1 MNSEESQ
8 VIDTPSG
15 EQQIVAEAPAL
26 DEQLAEQPSVVEQ
39 LAPVQAP
46 EVAEAPSEAEASA
59 SQGSAVPHTERR
71 QARESRAPRP
81 AKSRPDPRRE
91 KRERPRGPKP
101 AMFKRFVSIVWSGK
115 REPADDMFWVEAER
129 EGDWMVIREFE
140 AIRTRKEI
148 LERLQEL
155 PSGLVAVD
163 FNLSYPQEF
172 LELLKGEGIEDW
184 RGLAK
189 KVREDLKKNTDD
201 GIRLW
206 IERMGRYRESNLDPA
221 PPPPRFE
228 RRDDRRDGDRRDRF
242 SNNRNDRFQGE
253 RKSEPLPPYEQP
265 SLAERF
271 RRTDLALRKAAGP
284 NLSSPIQIGYN
295 RLTNRYEFSDAN
307 GRGRAALM
315 GLSMIEQLLEARP
328 EVAVWPINRPKELTL
343 VEVLPWTFT
352 SGKKLEANELRKMM
366 AVHED
371 NGWEIPQSAID
382 LAARNADAQRALLCL
397 IGLIKTETRE
407 NRERRP
413 IRDYVD
419 AFYDDPQVKAEG
431 WFYSIGY
438 RVSDDRKAAPPTDHT
453 EEPVKEKPPR
463 NQERRSETKASN
475 NTEHPSV
482 SNEAPLLESIPVA
495 VDATPA
501 LTEDITEPAS
511 IEA

>member
-8 VIDTPSG
+8 ILDTPIG
-15 EQQIVAEAPAL
+15 EQQNDVPSLSKSVEHTEQHPVSAEAFI
-26 DEQLAEQPSVVEQ
+26 AEQS
-39 LAPVQAP
+39 APVSDSTP
-46 EVAEAPSEAEASA
+46 VK
-59 SQGSAVPHTERR
+59 SAVDP
-71 QARESRAPRP
+71 ADESKAQRVPKAPRP
-81 AKSRPDPRRE
+81 SKNRPERRNE

-101 AMFKRFVSIVWSGK
+101 AMFRRFVSIVWSGK
-115 REPADDMFWVEAER
+115 REPVDDMFWVEAER
-129 EGDWMVIREFE
+129 EGDWIVIREFE
-140 AIRTRKEI
+140 AIRTRKDI

-155 PSGLVAVD
+155 PAGLVAVD

-189 KVREDLKKNTDD
+189 KVREDLKKNSDD

-206 IERMGRYRESNLDPA
+206 IERMGRYRESNLDPT

-228 RRDDRRDGDRRDRF
+228 RRDDRRDRF

-271 RRTDLALRKAAGP
+271 RRTDLALRKVAGP
-284 NLSSPIQIGYN
+284 HLGSPIQIGYN

-315 GLSMIEQLLEARP
+315 GISMIEQLLEARP
-328 EVAVWPINRPKELTL
+328 EASVWPISRPKELTV

-352 SGKKLEANELRKMM
+352 SGKQMEANELRKMM

-371 NGWEIPQSAID
+371 NGWEIPSSAID
-382 LAARNADAQRALLCL
+382 LAARNGDAQRALLCL

-419 AFYDDPQVKAEG
+419 AFYEDPQVKLEG

-438 RVSDDRKAAPPTDHT
+438 RVSDDRKTPVPT
-453 EEPVKEKPPR
+453 EEKGEPISEKRSRRGEKEAKP
-463 NQERRSETKASN
+463 N
-475 NTEHPSV
+475 
-482 SNEAPLLESIPVA
+482 
-495 VDATPA
+495 TPA
-501 LTEDITEPAS
+501 AVEVSVATSSEEAVMEAE
-511 IEA
+511 IESTALVEAEIA